1 MFAAHDLIVLQ
12 RETLGHLPGC
22 PADPQPAL
30 SWLAHR
36 LRETGAA
43 GPQVVILTLGKDGAA
58 AVTRAGEIIRASAL
72 DVDAVDETGAGDA
85 LTGAFLALW
94 VNGVAPAD
102 ALRYACAAGSLVV
115 TRTGAQELRP
125 TSEDLMRLVPSAAR
139 GAEMTATNRSG
150 FQE

>member
-1 MFAAHDLIVLQ
+1 MA
-12 RETLGHLPGC
+12 GSSP
-22 PADPQPAL
+22 PL
-30 SWLAHR
+30 SNS
-36 LRETGAA
+36 T
-43 GPQVVILTLGKDGAA
+43 
-58 AVTRAGEIIRASAL
+58 
-72 DVDAVDETGAGDA
+72 GDA

-125 TSEDLMRLVPSAAR
+125 TSEDLTRLVPSAAR
-139 GAEMTATNRSG
+139 VAEMTATTRSG